1 MLKKFIPETLL
12 TSNGTT
18 KKQEIFETPLVGL
31 YFSAFSCPPCDKFHT
46 FLMDFYKK
54 VNSAKKNFELILC
67 SLDEQEENFKKYLKQ
82 INFPAIDYNDPKLED
97 LSIALGVEGIPM
109 LMVFDSNK
117 HLIEEEGREAIQG
130 NEDLTPEETLE
141 KWLKKS
147 KDLNDD

>member
-1 MLKKFIPETLL
+1 MIIRLPVID
-12 TSNGTT
+12 
-18 KKQEIFETPLVGL
+18 I
-31 YFSAFSCPPCDKFHT
+31 
-46 FLMDFYKK
+46 
-54 VNSAKKNFELILC
+54 
-67 SLDEQEENFKKYLKQ
+67 KKYLKQ